1 MSTNPFNDLPPPQPI
16 SALWA
21 VRALLAFPDK
31 HMIDDCFESLERCVK
46 GFCNLDEPS
55 DSDPANRLLML
66 EKVLSASIKPCIP
79 HPIEDNVRTFSQ
91 IVRLDF
97 FECRVLEL
105 AATLIED
112 VWLYIFCEKLP
123 VPHRWRAIYII
134 NVMLDIGYVET
145 AQALSATCGLH
156 LCGLFKPVA
165 GDKATISQLLAM
177 DSDEAFTFC
186 QHQFSP
192 FELLHET
199 AQLTTTPKLHPL
211 DFSHLRP
218 TVEVL
223 KGYIKHQMKLGSRGA
238 NILLYG
244 QAGTGKSELIQSIMR
259 TANRRLLEV
268 PFVNNRLEVL
278 EPRNRLNSFLR
289 AQACIKPSHTVL
301 VFDHFE
307 EIFNAIPTI
316 VDGDASEGCKLQTGW
331 LYRLMEYSPIPTIWL
346 TNDITNLP
354 TGFMSRM
361 DAVFEIRPPSS
372 TWRTSM
378 LHRLRRSRQLNI
390 NTEIA
395 TDMGGLTPGV
405 MDRAIQTAALFEDTE
420 DDAKATR
427 VLKFLVTNFQKAN
440 SNGSDHKENKH
451 E

>member
-21 VRALLAFPDK
+21 IRALLAFPDK
-31 HMIDDCFESLERCVK
+31 HMLDDCILSLENCVK
-46 GFCNLDEPS
+46 AIHQIDKTPNG
-55 DSDPANRLLML
+55 DPVQRLLML
-66 EKVLSASIKPCIP
+66 EKVLSANIEPDIS
-79 HPIEDNVRTFSQ
+79 HPIAQNVQSLSQ
-91 IVRLDF
+91 IIRLDSVD
-97 FECRVLEL
+97 CRLLEL
-105 AATLIED
+105 AAMLIED
-112 VWLYIFCEKLP
+112 VWLYVFCEKLP
-123 VPHRWRAIYII
+123 VPHRWRATYII

-145 AQALSATCGLH
+145 AQALSASGGLH
-156 LCGLFKPVA
+156 LCGLFKTVA

-177 DSDEAFTFC
+177 DSDEALTFC

-223 KGYIKHQMKLGSRGA
+223 KGYIKHQMKLGTRGA

-278 EPRNRLNSFLR
+278 EPRNRLSSFLR

-390 NTEIA
+390 NSEIV

-405 MDRAIQTAALFEDTE
+405 MDRAIQTAALFQDVE

-440 SNGSDHKENKH
+440 SNGNDIKETQH